1 MIHVAAA
8 ALLIL
13 PSMVAQAKPQVS
25 FGTTKSGV
33 KGKWSASTRLP
44 KLAGGELA
52 ALAQATIA
60 KAEMRVYSEFVKEA
74 KAFYKNPEYA
84 SNSWGYESDMEAKV
98 VSGSLISFLGSSYQ
112 YSGGAHG
119 IGLKRTY
126 NFGFVKGKAK
136 RLTLD
141 DVLAGTSAKRELTLR
156 LLEKAMQTP
165 GTDWIEGGEVKD
177 FTREQLDRF
186 WIGADGLVFEF
197 NPYELG
203 SYASGPFS
211 FALTWGE
218 LKGLVNSK
226 GPLGPFA
233 R

>member
-1 MIHVAAA
+1 MTHLVA

-13 PSMVAQAKPQVS
+13 PGSTAQAKPAIT
-25 FGTTKSGV
+25 FATTKAGV
-33 KGKWSASTRLP
+33 KGKWTASTRLP
-44 KLAGGELA
+44 KLSGSDLA
-52 ALAQATIA
+52 RLAQAAIE

-74 KAFYKNPEYA
+74 KAFYRSPEYA
-84 SNSWGYESDMEAKV
+84 SNSWGYESDIEAKLMT
-98 VSGSLISFLGSSYQ
+98 GNLLSFLGSSYQ

-136 RLTLD
+136 LLTLD
-141 DVLAGTSAKRELTLR
+141 DVLSGTSARRELSLR

-177 FTREQLDRF
+177 FTRQQLDRF
-186 WIGADGLVFEF
+186 WIAADGLVFEF
-197 NPYELG
+197 DPYELG

-211 FALTWGE
+211 FTLKWGE
-218 LKGLVNSK
+218 LKGLLNSK
-226 GPLGPFA
+226 GPLGRFT